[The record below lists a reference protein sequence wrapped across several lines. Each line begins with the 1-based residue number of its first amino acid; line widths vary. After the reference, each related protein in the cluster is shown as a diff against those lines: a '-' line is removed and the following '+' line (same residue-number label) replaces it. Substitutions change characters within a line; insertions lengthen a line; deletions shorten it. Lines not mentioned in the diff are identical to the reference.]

1 MKLRALESA
10 VSRALRALGTP
21 SAGDTL
27 VVALSGGA
35 DSVALTDVLATLSR
49 VKGFRLVA
57 AHLDHGLRPESGDD
71 AAFCAAFCRSL
82 GIPLRVGTA
91 DVRARALR
99 ERSGLEDAARRERY
113 AFLRQV
119 KEEERG
125 TAIAVAHTRDD
136 QAETLLLRLL
146 RGAGSTGLAAMQ
158 PRTGDVIRPL
168 LAASHRAVRR
178 HLQARGLAWRED
190 PTNADPAFLRNR
202 VRHELL
208 PLLEARFNP
217 RLRETLARTA
227 SLLADDA
234 ALLTELAE
242 DLWQHAGRV
251 EAGEA
256 VVACRALARAPRPLA
271 RLALR
276 RALTLTGGLAGV
288 AAVHVEKLLDLACSE
303 APSGRRM
310 PLPGG
315 REATFA
321 WDELTIG
328 PRRPA
333 VRPFAHELAVPG
345 RVDLPDGK
353 TLVAEAARGP
363 AVSNG
368 ESAVV
373 AAPEDGVPLLV
384 RTRRPGDRVR
394 YRGRDLSLKR
404 FLVSR
409 RVDAFRRTSL
419 PLVAAGSQVLFVPGQ
434 PVESPPGRIYVK
446 LSLVEGHPS

>member
-1 MKLRALESA
+1 M
-10 VSRALRALGTP
+10 
-21 SAGDTL
+21 
-27 VVALSGGA
+27 
-35 DSVALTDVLATLSR
+35 ALTDALATLSR

-71 AAFCAAFCRSL
+71 ATFCASLCQSL
-82 GIPLRVGTA
+82 GVAFRVGTA
-91 DVRARALR
+91 AVRARARR
-99 ERSGLEDAARRERY
+99 EHSGLEDAARRERY
-113 AFLRQV
+113 AFLRRV
-119 KEEERG
+119 KEEEG
-125 TAIAVAHTRDD
+125 ATAIAVAHTRDD

-146 RGAGSTGLAAMQ
+146 RGAGSTGLSAMRPQ
-158 PRTGDVIRPL
+158 NGDVIRPL
-168 LAASHRAVRR
+168 LAVSRLAVQR
-178 HLQARGLAWRED
+178 HLEARSLGWRED

-227 SLLADDA
+227 SLLADEA
-234 ALLTELAE
+234 ALLAE
-242 DLWQHAGRV
+242 MAEGLWKRAGRV

-256 VVACRALARAPRPLA
+256 VVLCRELAEAPRPLA

-276 RALTLTGGLAGV
+276 RALAEAGGLAGV
-288 AAVHVEKLLDLACSE
+288 AASHIEKLLELVRSK

-310 PLPGG
+310 PLPGA

-321 WDELTIG
+321 WSELIIR
-328 PRRPA
+328 PRLCVA
-333 VRPFAHELAVPG
+333 RPFALELGVPG

-353 TLVAEAARGP
+353 AVLAEAARGP
-363 AVSNG
+363 AMSNA

-373 AAPEDGVPLLV
+373 AAPADGVPLVV

-409 RVDAFRRTSL
+409 RVAALERTGL

-434 PVESPPGRIYVK
+434 PVESPPGRVYVK
-446 LSLVEGHPS
+446 LSLVEGPSS